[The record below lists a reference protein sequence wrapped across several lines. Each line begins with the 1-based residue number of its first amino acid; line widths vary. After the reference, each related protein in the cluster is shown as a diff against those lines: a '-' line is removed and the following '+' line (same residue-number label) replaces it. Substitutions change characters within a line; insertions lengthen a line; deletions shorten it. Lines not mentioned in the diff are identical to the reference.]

1 MNYTLL
7 WGVWFIW
14 ALALL
19 AYCLQAEA
27 RQGFINILLNALP
40 LITSLVII
48 LSCIYYRRPYKGLNM
63 FKRKETF
70 NENSGPAA
78 AEQDEVISVKPFS
91 PEVEKALAS
100 TAIKDNEATIIP
112 SSCHINGE
120 VNASGDIRISGSVN
134 GTIKAVNTVHVLHQ
148 GNVEGDIYAEKLVV
162 DGKVTGTCISES
174 VEINA
179 NGYIDGTIES
189 DDLSINK
196 SGHFYGVSK
205 PRRVKPMQT
214 DNVAEKMDFTD
225 KTIIKESSLGTFTL
239 AELVVENNAEE
250 YNV

>member
-14 ALALL
+14 ALSLL

-27 RQGFINILLNALP
+27 RQGFFNILLNALP
-40 LITSLVII
+40 LVTSSVII
-48 LSCIYYRRPYKGLNM
+48 LSCIYYRRLHKGLNM
-63 FKRKETF
+63 FKRKDTAH
-70 NENSGPAA
+70 ENTAPTA
-78 AEQDEVISVKPFS
+78 AEPDEVISVKSFS
-91 PEVEKALAS
+91 PSVEKALAS
-100 TAIKDNEATIIP
+100 TAIKENEATIIP
-112 SSCHINGE
+112 PSCHIKGE
-120 VNASGDIRISGSVN
+120 VNASGDIRISGSVD
-134 GTIKAVNTVHVLHQ
+134 GTIKAANTVHVLHQ

-179 NGYIDGTIES
+179 HGYIDGTIES

-205 PRRVKPMQT
+205 PRIAKPMQS
-214 DNVAEKMDFTD
+214 EKMDFTD

-239 AELVVENNAEE
+239 AELVVDNNAEE
-250 YNV
+250 YNP